1 MWPLSAPC
9 LPLSQGVCFTSGLQ
23 DLGDNNLSN
32 CDFSDNVNTVI
43 VFKQLSETKI
53 GRCISSYYVC
63 IRGYYWYVMLKLKQ
77 PCMLTIVGGGLRRL
91 NVQYVG
97 FEGHGGLSGLEVCGV
112 LYCIPSYNLNFPALA
127 SQQQFR
133 SSSAEWIYS
142 EKHLNLKLMPYIWLC
157 FVIIWDWF
165 KISPDPTQ
173 QEPLHLPR
181 GFVCAQSPVSR
192 RVEFAIKWV
201 GKLFLFPPKEL
212 CFFYLNDFLL
222 FIIPLLSHS
231 SICSLEVKSCE
242 EIDYKWEII
251 AEEWEGETFVKFL
264 RLSGIERFVESTQ
277 AWRLNHSAKWIWQC
291 CRLSGANAALFETS
305 HLKQLFLTNTH
316 IFF

>member
-1 MWPLSAPC
+1 
-9 LPLSQGVCFTSGLQ
+9 
-23 DLGDNNLSN
+23 
-32 CDFSDNVNTVI
+32 
-43 VFKQLSETKI
+43 
-53 GRCISSYYVC
+53 
-63 IRGYYWYVMLKLKQ
+63 MLKLKQ

-97 FEGHGGLSGLEVCGV
+97 FEGHGGLSGLEVCGE

-142 EKHLNLKLMPYIWLC
+142 EKHLNLKLMPYIWQC

-201 GKLFLFPPKEL
+201 GKLFFISSQRIVFFLPKWFSFIHHSL
-212 CFFYLNDFLL
+212 VVTFQYLLPRSQIMWGNRLQMRNYCRGMRRGN
-222 FIIPLLSHS
+222 
-231 SICSLEVKSCE
+231 IC
-242 EIDYKWEII
+242 
-251 AEEWEGETFVKFL
+251 
-264 RLSGIERFVESTQ
+264 
-277 AWRLNHSAKWIWQC
+277 
-291 CRLSGANAALFETS
+291 
-305 HLKQLFLTNTH
+305 
-316 IFF
+316 